1 MQSLS
6 EATLGGGEGIG
17 GEGRGGEGRVG
28 MQSCQQTVA
37 FVNIRSKNQATCST

>member
-17 GEGRGGEGRVG
+17 GEGRGVEGRN
-28 MQSCQQTVA
+28 A
-37 FVNIRSKNQATCST
+37 ELSTKL